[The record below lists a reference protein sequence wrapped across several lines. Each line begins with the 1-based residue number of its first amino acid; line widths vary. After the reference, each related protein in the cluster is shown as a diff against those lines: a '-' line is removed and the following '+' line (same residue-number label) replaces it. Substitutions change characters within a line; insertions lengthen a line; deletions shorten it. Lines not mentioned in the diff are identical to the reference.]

1 MIEVVNAK
9 KFRAYPHLRLRV
21 VIDTCEGCGG
31 NVVYYET
38 DSPWGGSRDSE
49 WRRVCPECRHKESEA
64 TTQWWFAQ
72 VGASKAFHKRRRAE
86 LLRLPEL
93 PALA

>member
-1 MIEVVNAK
+1 MIEIVNAK

-31 NVVYYET
+31 DVVYYES

-49 WRRVCPECRHKESEA
+49 WRRVCPDCRRKEAEA
-64 TTQWWFAQ
+64 STQWWFAP
-72 VGASKAFHKRRRAE
+72 VGASKAFHKRSHAE
-86 LLRLPEL
+86 PLRLLEL